1 MDAVAP
7 AIAVGKPPACT
18 TAAEILAWVQK
29 ARAGERLVY
38 HVGHLAHD
46 RMPVSFAPTEVG
58 RIATIVRALIDEGR
72 VIPLQQRRPDGQI
85 AYLAV
90 RSGVAPKEPLR

>member
-1 MDAVAP
+1 MDGVAP
-7 AIAVGKPPACT
+7 AITVGKPQACT

-29 ARAGERLVY
+29 ARPGERLVY

-72 VIPLQQRRPDGQI
+72 VIPLQQRRADGRI

-90 RSGVAPKEPLR
+90 RCGAVAKEH